1 MNAMSEHS
9 RHTIAYTSHVIS
21 ENGYLTDVQ
30 CRQAINAA
38 MRDQLTMWQ
47 YLKVKPTP
55 EMINDFPEIL
65 KAVMLETNQKGLSGE
80 EAVDH
85 LCYQLADIYGTIIK
99 RALGIA

>member
-1 MNAMSEHS
+1 MKQILEHS
-9 RHTIAYTSHVIS
+9 RHTMAYTSHVFS
-21 ENGYLTDVQ
+21 ENSYLTDVQ
-30 CRQAINAA
+30 CKKAINAA
-38 MRDQLTMWQ
+38 MRDQLTIWQ
-47 YLKVKPTP
+47 YMKVKPTP

-65 KAVMLETNQKGLSGE
+65 KAVMLETNQKGLFGE